1 MLRGESTPAT
11 AVTALMSR
19 EPRAEDGAWQV

>member
-1 MLRGESTPAT
+1 MLRGESTPGI

-19 EPRAEDGAWQV
+19 EPRAEDGAWLD